1 MKGNFLGKNSKINL
15 YRIYLYLC
23 YYKKCLVN
31 KKGNIMFNLKKYLLG
46 LLVLFSASCFSLD
59 RVVMFVCTG
68 NTGRSPM
75 AEALA
80 KDYVEKHNLNISVQ
94 SRGVNVDPN
103 ETNPEE
109 GTVKVL
115 KDRNIDIS
123 SHKATQLVKEDIDS
137 SDYLLTMTQNHKDR
151 ILSKYP
157 EAQDKVYTLAEFATG
172 KNEDLSDP
180 YKMPIAAYI
189 KVENQLDKFLPL
201 ALDKIANEK

>member
-1 MKGNFLGKNSKINL
+1 
-15 YRIYLYLC
+15 
-23 YYKKCLVN
+23 
-31 KKGNIMFNLKKYLLG
+31 MFNLKKNLIG

-123 SHKATQLVKEDIDS
+123 SHKATQLVKEDIDKS
-137 SDYLLTMTQNHKDR
+137 EYLLTMTQKHKDK
-151 ILSKYP
+151 ILGLFPESKG
-157 EAQDKVYTLAEFATG
+157 KVFTLSEFATG

-180 YKMPIAAYI
+180 YKLPLSAYI
-189 KVENQLDKFLPL
+189 KVEKQLDEFLPL
-201 ALDKIANEK
+201 ALDKIAKEK

>member
-1 MKGNFLGKNSKINL
+1 
-15 YRIYLYLC
+15 
-23 YYKKCLVN
+23 
-31 KKGNIMFNLKKYLLG
+31 MFNLKKNLIG

-59 RVVMFVCTG
+59 RVVVFVCTG

-157 EAQDKVYTLAEFATG
+157 EAESKVYTLAEFATG

-201 ALDKIANEK
+201 ALDKIAKEE